1 VSAGAAQCRA
11 DGTPTIQV
19 RVTLTNRAPADAGA
33 TLPAYVTGGGWNG
46 VAPGSIVTRVAVYGP
61 AGGLLAA
68 TLSDG
73 RPSGSVVSGTDRSR
87 PVSLVTSLL
96 APGES
101 KTFDITFLG
110 VRQTGTGVS
119 VEATPTLPGDGSTPD
134 VGAAPQVGSIAVDC
148 STGIK

>member
-1 VSAGAAQCRA
+1 VE
-11 DGTPTIQV
+11 V

-46 VAPGSIVTRVAVYGP
+46 VAPGSIVTRVAIYGP
-61 AGGLLAA
+61 SGGLLAS

-101 KTFDITFLG
+101 KTFDVTFLA
-110 VRQTGTGVS
+110 VRQAGTGVS
-119 VEATPTLPGDGSTPD
+119 VETTPTLPGDGSTPD
-134 VGAAPQVGSIAVDC
+134 VGAATPVESIAVDC
-148 STGIK
+148 AAGIK